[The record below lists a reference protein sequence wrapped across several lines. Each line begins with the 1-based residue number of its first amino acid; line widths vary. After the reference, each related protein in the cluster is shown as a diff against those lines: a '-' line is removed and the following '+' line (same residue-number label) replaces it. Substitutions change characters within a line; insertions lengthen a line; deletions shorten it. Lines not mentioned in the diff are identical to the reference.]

1 MTGRTSPLTIGLA
14 LRSVLAVAALIV
26 LVGCGGHPYVY
37 APLESVD
44 FRSRATVDG
53 DDAVRVSA
61 AVPSAGETE
70 SLFGM
75 PLYEQGVQPVWLEI
89 ENKTNARL
97 RYAHAGTDREYFS
110 PLEVAY
116 KNRKG
121 LSDEGRKK
129 MYERLFYTAMPRYI
143 EAGKTISGF
152 VFTHVRPGTKDFNVD
167 IYAQGISHSFTFFIT
182 VPGFV
187 PDHAEVDFLNLYPV
201 NELQDLDEPDFRRVI
216 ANLGCCT
223 TDAAGEKQGS
233 PLNVVLL
240 GEGREIRYALL
251 RAKWRETATNES
263 TSRHPGAAD
272 YFYRG
277 RRQDALLRFEG
288 SGTDDGYYELR
299 LWLSPYR
306 LDGTLVWIGQL
317 RHFIEHRWIKTRPDP
332 DIDNARAFMAQN
344 LWYGQTLLKYA
355 HASGGDA
362 VSQELQQQDF
372 QGSEYF
378 TNGFRHVFWLSGKPV
393 SLVETFDAGWD
404 EED

>member
-1 MTGRTSPLTIGLA
+1 MADRKRPLKIDSA
-14 LRSVLAVAALIV
+14 LRRGLAVAV
-26 LVGCGGHPYVY
+26 LVLLAGCGGRPYVY

-53 DDAVRVSA
+53 DDAVRISA
-61 AVPSAGETE
+61 AVPSAEETE

-89 ENKTNARL
+89 ENKTNGRL

-121 LSDEGRKK
+121 LSDEGQTE
-129 MYERLFYTAMPRYI
+129 MYKRLFYTAIPRYI
-143 EAGKTISGF
+143 EAGETISGF
-152 VFTHVRPGTKDFNVD
+152 IFTHVRPGTKDFNVD
-167 IYAQGISHSFTFFIT
+167 IYAKGISHSFTFFIT

-187 PDHAEVDFLNLYPV
+187 PDHAEVDFQSLYAA
-201 NELQDLDEPDFRRVI
+201 NELQDLDEPRFRKLL
-216 ANLGCCT
+216 AELGCCS
-223 TDAAGEKQGS
+223 TDATGEKQGS
-233 PLNVVLL
+233 PLNVVLV
-240 GEGREIRYALL
+240 GEGRDIRYALL
-251 RAKWRETATNES
+251 RAKWRETAANEL
-263 TSRHPGAAD
+263 TSRLGAAD

-288 SGTDDGYYELR
+288 GGKDDGYYELR

-306 LDGTLVWIGQL
+306 LDGTLVWLGQL

-355 HASGGDA
+355 LVSGGHA
-362 VSQELQQQDF
+362 VSLEGRQPDF

-378 TNGFRHVFWLSGKPV
+378 TNGFRHVFWLAGKPV
-393 SLVETFDAGWD
+393 SLLETFNAGWD
-404 EED
+404 EEN